1 VATNVLFYFIFS
13 FCFFPHPNRTF
24 SLQAVKM
31 KTVVDSP
38 NSSIVGSDFVERA
51 EIKNLQDENSKLK
64 TQMILMRD
72 DFEETLRSKLTQQS
86 EELSR
91 VHRSRQAELEA
102 HFRRAMEEKEA
113 EHEKEN
119 DANEISKHGL
129 RSECEK
135 MTLAFLSE
143 KKINEKHSTLN
154 ALLATTNESFKKHI
168 EASLAAMVGY
178 ESMLSY
184 VANRKALE
192 ETFNAEVNLVEK
204 SRRELADEIC
214 AAAKINNIESKDVA
228 SKMIVEKENVVVESK
243 DVASK
248 MIAENENVVVESKD
262 VASKMIVE
270 NENVA
275 VESNGN
281 SQLGC
286 VVVFESEN
294 ADLEAKTVV
303 ENANTD
309 LEVVENEN
317 ADLEVVENEN
327 VDLEVVENENVH
339 LEVVENENVA
349 LETNTLVAEENT
361 TFEEMLFVPREEEPS
376 SDNQAPMVPS
386 LKRSEP
392 EADDTNDN
400 DRVHARGKRGR
411 SSVTFNSIIASSRVG
426 RG

>member
-1 VATNVLFYFIFS
+1 
-13 FCFFPHPNRTF
+13 
-24 SLQAVKM
+24 M

-184 VANRKALE
+184 VANCKALE

-228 SKMIVEKENVVVESK
+228 SKMIVEK
-243 DVASK
+243 
-248 MIAENENVVVESKD
+248 ENVVVESKD